1 MRPTLAAKRHRN
13 VTPATTNAES
23 ALPRTDIAALTA
35 LTDEGELTELVDTLA
50 QASSV
55 EEARA
60 VLAAAIAGM
69 GK

>member
-1 MRPTLAAKRHRN
+1 M
-13 VTPATTNAES
+13 TPATTNAES